1 MEMTFEQAEECL
13 SAGRKEELARLM
25 WDNRPLPDELTQ
37 AERVF
42 CFGLYAFAEY
52 EQRDVIRRYFQSEP

>member
-13 SAGRKEELARLM
+13 CAQRKDELARLM
-25 WDNRPLPDELTQ
+25 WDNAPLPDDLTQ

>member
-42 CFGLYAFAEY
+42 CFGL
-52 EQRDVIRRYFQSEP
+52 

>member
-52 EQRDVIRRYFQSEP
+52 GERDVVRGYVQAEP